1 MKKTFLSV
9 LLTFAVV
16 TFLSVGT
23 IFLTVS
29 ASASENEETDT
40 PTVEI
45 ATESEKTASEDMEN
59 TRISSLIDS
68 ITNSSLWISIGSYL
82 LAAIATITVVVK
94 NFNNVKSLIGAKADK
109 DVIKASIKDGVKEM
123 RDTFDAE
130 YKKINAELETH
141 REKEKQM
148 WAILTI
154 FMTHAKIPTA
164 AKAEIMNCITGMKD
178 MTGELCEIVEEAEKA
193 ILAAEEEAAKSAVPT
208 PALDEII
215 NSASESH
222 VMELG

>member
-45 ATESEKTASEDMEN
+45 VTEGEKTESEDVEN

-82 LAAIATITVVVK
+82 LAAIATITLVVK
-94 NFNNVKSLIGAKADK
+94 NSNTVKSLIGSKADK
-109 DVIKASIKDGVKEM
+109 EAVKGAMKDGVKEI
-123 RDTFDAE
+123 RDTFKE
-130 YKKINAELETH
+130 ECKNINAELKTH
-141 REKEKQM
+141 REREKQM

-154 FMTHAKIPTA
+154 FMTHVKIPTA

-193 ILAAEEEAAKSAVPT
+193 ILAAEEEAAQNAAPT